1 MASKLTRDDVLRVA
15 ELARLELTDDE
26 IARFTKQ
33 LADILTYADQ
43 VQQADTSGVAPTAH
57 PLSLDAVWREDTPV
71 PSLDRDEMLQQ
82 APAADRNAGLYKVP
96 KVL

>member
-15 ELARLELTDDE
+15 ELARLELSEAE

-33 LADILTYADQ
+33 LADILSYADA
-43 VQQADTSGVAPTAH
+43 VQQADTSGIPPTAH
-57 PLSLDAVWREDTPV
+57 PLSLETVWREDAPV
-71 PSLDRDEMLQQ
+71 PSLNRDEMVRQ
-82 APAADRNAGLYKVP
+82 APAGDRDAGLYKVP

>member
-15 ELARLELTDDE
+15 ELARLELSEAE

-33 LADILTYADQ
+33 LADILTYAEA
-43 VQQADTSGVAPTAH
+43 VQQADTSGIAPTAH
-57 PLSLDAVWREDTPV
+57 PIPLEPVWRDDTPA
-71 PSLDRDEMLQQ
+71 PSLNRDEMLQR
-82 APAADRNAGLYKVP
+82 APAGDRDAGLYKVP

>member
-33 LADILTYADQ
+33 LDDILTYADA
-43 VQQADTSGVAPTAH
+43 VQQADTSGIPPTAH
-57 PLSLDAVWREDTPV
+57 PLSLETVWRDDTPV
-71 PSLDRDEMLQQ
+71 PSLDRDEMLRQ
-82 APAADRNAGLYKVP
+82 APAADRDAGLYKVP

>member
-33 LADILTYADQ
+33 LADILTYADA
-43 VQQADTSGVAPTAH
+43 VQQADTSGIPPTAH
-57 PLSLDAVWREDTPV
+57 PLLIETVWRDDTPA
-71 PSLDRDEMLQQ
+71 PSLDRDAMLRE
-82 APAADRNAGLYKVP
+82 APAADRDAGLYKVP